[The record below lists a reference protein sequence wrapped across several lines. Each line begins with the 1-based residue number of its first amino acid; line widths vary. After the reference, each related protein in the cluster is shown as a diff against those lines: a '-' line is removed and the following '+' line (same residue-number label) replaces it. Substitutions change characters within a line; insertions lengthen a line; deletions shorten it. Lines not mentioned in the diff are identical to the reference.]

1 MDCIAKA
8 NSGDSVDSKWDR
20 LYQRHQLSLVRYA
33 CQRGCDEHEAW
44 DVVQEL
50 FLRVHRRGMLV
61 SLVAKTEEMQ
71 RAWLMRTLLW
81 VIHNARRHKLA
92 IRRSGGYVAESLDAM
107 MESGQEVGCHSTPA
121 SEYDR
126 AWAASVVERGLSR
139 LRGLLASSAWKSI
152 EPSLLGQSDKDFD
165 KQPNPNLRVAVHR
178 ARIRLREFLAFE
190 AGAGGN
196 LCVGKSMLLQAAAD
210 HEYVC

>member
-139 LRGLLASSAWKSI
+139 LRSLLTSSAWQCIESSI
-152 EPSLLGQSDKDFD
+152 LGQDASEYDQRPSPK
-165 KQPNPNLRVAVHR
+165 LRVAVHR
-178 ARIRLREFLAFE
+178 ARLRLRGFLTME
-190 AGAGGN
+190 AGAGSD
-196 LCVGKSMLLQAAAD
+196 LSVGKLRLLQALVD
-210 HEYVC
+210 HF